1 MRARKTAVLA
11 ALFLLLGARVP
22 AAADDLV
29 VFVVRHAEKVAEGD
43 DPPLSASGR
52 ARAAALADLLEEAGI
67 VAVHSSDFRRTL
79 ETAAPLAERLGL
91 PILLYDPAG
100 PQPLV
105 DRMLRDGG
113 RHLVIG
119 HSNTAPELVERLG
132 GDGGTAI
139 DEHSEYDRLYVV
151 MPSADGGPARTLLLR
166 YGERFSP

>member
-1 MRARKTAVLA
+1 MSGRALGAVTAICLSLA
-11 ALFLLLGARVP
+11 AAVP
-22 AAADDLV
+22 ATAQDLV
-29 VFVVRHAEKVAEGD
+29 VFVARHAEKVAEGD
-43 DPPLSASGR
+43 DPPLSAAGQ
-52 ARAAALADLLEEAGI
+52 ARAVALAELLEEAGI
-67 VAVHSSDFRRTL
+67 GAVHSSDFRRTL
-79 ETAAPLAERLGL
+79 ETAAPLAGRLGL
-91 PILLYDPAG
+91 PVLLYDPAE
-100 PQPLV
+100 PQPLL
-105 DRMLRDGG
+105 DRLLRDGG